1 MKRLMIIAAVVALLC
16 GCQESLEQR
25 AQREAR
31 EYTAKYCPTPVDN
44 HTRTDSVVFDMTTRT
59 YHYYCSVVD
68 ILDDEE
74 VFALNCDKME
84 ASLLKLVRENT
95 WFRGFKKAG
104 FSFAW
109 TIRSEK
115 DSKKVYFNKV
125 YTPSEYNNL

>member
-16 GCQESLEQR
+16 ACQESLEQR

-74 VFALNCDKME
+74 VFALNRDKMA

-95 WFRGFKKAG
+95 GFRGFKKVG

-115 DSKKVYFNKV
+115 DPKKVYFNKV
-125 YTPSEYNNL
+125 YTPSEYNNQ